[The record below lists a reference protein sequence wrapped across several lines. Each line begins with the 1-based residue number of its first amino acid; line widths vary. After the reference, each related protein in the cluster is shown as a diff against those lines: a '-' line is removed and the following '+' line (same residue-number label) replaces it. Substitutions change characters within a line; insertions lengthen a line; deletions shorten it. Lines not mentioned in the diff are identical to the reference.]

1 MAVEFKLRHDRK
13 YGSIRPCLAAKQIP
27 RFPSFCETAEDGAG
41 AFSTEPASYNVQG
54 DFAKQSVDMLPCTC
68 RSIVSRLGPVS
79 TALLISLVATLAF
92 TQDVAVTRL
101 PIDTDMAVRL
111 TNLTSHVN
119 YERSGNSY
127 FIVPVGRYSVQLLR
141 NGQVAYQE
149 VEYIDANA
157 PATRTVNPQ
166 RMEIV
171 VGLPDG
177 GPQFDP
183 SVCAA
188 LEAAARVAIRTYGL
202 HDADLQRRL
211 SNAQIASAGGS
222 CATTTDIDD
231 VGQTVAGSYGVTP
244 LGLVALSIE
253 YTPLAPQHRPR
264 NQGNSPIYRDPSTQR
279 LATAQQPKSNLT
291 PALIADLENGMTDVA
306 FDSANKPLLVCAAID
321 ANTPVFCDSNGL
333 AAATPAIA
341 NLRGLYRFSAK
352 TTPVDHWG
360 AELDHWTN
368 FVRENEYEATQDR
381 LAAAVATLK
390 GNLELGITDLQAK
403 SGDTPGARNRT
414 ANVGEYPTPDLAALV
429 NATQAEFDQAL
440 HEEMLRPLRQHFP
453 AAISRLRDPAAPVTS
468 DQDAQR
474 VFREL
479 RNAVSVLEKVSDNLA
494 IDLVFRTAPVEA
506 EGAHLD
512 FVNCARCTPIVSQGG
527 QHLFYRGKYYIQA
540 TLDGYVAYEGW
551 LDLVEDPHHILECD
565 MVRVRRVQSR
575 HASSCSFRAQ

>member
-1 MAVEFKLRHDRK
+1 MANTGQSAL
-13 YGSIRPCLAAKQIP
+13 GSAAKQIP
-27 RFPSFCETAEDGAG
+27 RALPSFCETAGDGAG
-41 AFSTEPASYNVQG
+41 AFSPEPTSYDVQG

-68 RSIVSRLGPVS
+68 RSIVSRLSPVS
-79 TALLISLVATLAF
+79 TALLISFAATLAF
-92 TQDVAVTRL
+92 AQDVAVTRL
-101 PIDTDMAVRL
+101 PIDTDMTVRL

-127 FIVPVGRYSVQLLR
+127 FIVPVGRYSIQLLR

-183 SVCAA
+183 NVCAA
-188 LEAAARVAIRTYGL
+188 LAAAAQLAIRTYGL
-202 HDADLQRRL
+202 RDADLQRRL
-211 SNAQIASAGGS
+211 ANAQIASNGGS

-253 YTPLAPQHRPR
+253 FTPLAPQHRPR

-306 FDSANKPLLVCAAID
+306 FDGANKPLLVCAAID
-321 ANTPVFCDSNGL
+321 PNTPVFCDSNGL

-341 NLRGLYRFSAK
+341 NLRGLYRFSVK

-368 FVRENEYEATQDR
+368 FVREDEYEATQDS
-381 LAAAVATLK
+381 LSAAVAALK
-390 GNLELGITDLQAK
+390 SNLEQRIIQLQAK
-403 SGDTPGARNRT
+403 SIGTPGDQT
-414 ANVGEYPTPDLAALV
+414 ANEAQLFNTGPC
-429 NATQAEFDQAL
+429 
-440 HEEMLRPLRQHFP
+440 RPH
-453 AAISRLRDPAAPVTS
+453 
-468 DQDAQR
+468 QR
-474 VFREL
+474 
-479 RNAVSVLEKVSDNLA
+479 N
-494 IDLVFRTAPVEA
+494 P
-506 EGAHLD
+506 
-512 FVNCARCTPIVSQGG
+512 GG
-527 QHLFYRGKYYIQA
+527 
-540 TLDGYVAYEGW
+540 V
-551 LDLVEDPHHILECD
+551 
-565 MVRVRRVQSR
+565 
-575 HASSCSFRAQ
+575 